1 MPLAVKHR
9 FLAVAATA
17 LIGVIA
23 VALLRGSI
31 SLDVAA
37 MRAVVLVVIVV
48 VIDRVVMPW
57 VQLALA
63 ARDDGIGG
71 GPDAR

>member
-23 VALLRGSI
+23 IALLRGSI

-63 ARDDGIGG
+63 ARDDGIGN
-71 GPDAR
+71 GPDPR